1 MKNSA
6 NTNITH
12 QVMAR
17 VLLRAVLVIA
27 LVTVAVFLLIRL
39 VPGDPVVMV
48 LGEHATNEAVNQLR
62 EQLHLNDP
70 IGTQFLIFLQNVFLH
85 ADTGNSI
92 KYGISCRSLILQ
104 YAPVTLLLVA
114 MSMTISIIAALLFS
128 FAAATHKD
136 GIVDHVIR
144 IVPTVTH
151 GMPVFWVGLILIL
164 FFSVNLKWFPVG
176 GLRKGTGGMIYSLI
190 LPSVTVSFGQIPPL
204 VRSMREQ
211 LIETLDAD
219 FVLTLRA
226 AKLPRRV
233 ILWKHVLH
241 NAVVPT
247 LMLLSVNLSY
257 LIGGTLVVEQVFAV
271 KGIGKLLFEAI
282 SNRDF
287 PLVEGITLYCAFFV
301 VLISLIVD
309 LIAKKLDPR
318 MAKV

>member
-1 MKNSA
+1 
-6 NTNITH
+6 
-12 QVMAR
+12 MAR
-17 VLLRAVLVIA
+17 ALVRAALVIS
-27 LVTVAVFLLIRL
+27 LVTAAVFLMIRL

-48 LGEHATNEAVNQLR
+48 LGEHATDDAVRQLR
-62 EQLHLNDP
+62 EQLHLNDSL
-70 IGTQFLIFLQNVFLH
+70 GKQFWIFLQNVFCH

-92 KYGISCRSLILQ
+92 KYGVSCRSLILQ
-104 YAPVTLLLVA
+104 YAPVTLTLVA
-114 MSMTISIIAALLFS
+114 MSMTISVIVALLLS

-136 GIVDHVIR
+136 GIADHLIR
-144 IVPTVTH
+144 ILPVITH

-164 FFSVNLKWFPVG
+164 IFAVNLKWFPVG
-176 GLRKGTGGMIYSLI
+176 GLKKGASGMVYSLI

-204 VRSMREQ
+204 VRSLREQ
-211 LIETLDAD
+211 LIETLGSD

-233 ILWKHVLH
+233 ILWRHVLH

-247 LMLLSVNLSY
+247 LMLFSVNLSY

-301 VLISLIVD
+301 VIISFTVD

-318 MAKV
+318 MAK